1 MVATPTEFRPGR
13 AVRARRGLRREEIL
27 AAAAE
32 LFARRGF
39 HGVSIDDIGEAVGM
53 SGPGLYRHFPGK
65 EAVLAEMLLDISQR
79 LLDEGGRRVV
89 AAPDAAHAL
98 DALLRWHID
107 FALRQP
113 ALITVHGRELGNVPE
128 PARRQI
134 RRLQRLYV
142 EEWVTVLTEL
152 IPSAPQARLRTATH
166 AAFGLLNSTPHSA
179 SELGTEA
186 MAELLYTMTR
196 AALMAAAAP
205 LSRQGGDDPG
215 RAGTPEVAGQP
226 HARSGERAEVDAM
239 FDTEPVEHPDQ
250 VLGGEVAGG

>member
-1 MVATPTEFRPGR
+1 M
-13 AVRARRGLRREEIL
+13 
-27 AAAAE
+27 
-32 LFARRGF
+32 
-39 HGVSIDDIGEAVGM
+39 
-53 SGPGLYRHFPGK
+53 
-65 EAVLAEMLLDISQR
+65 
-79 LLDEGGRRVV
+79 
-89 AAPDAAHAL
+89 
-98 DALLRWHID
+98 
-107 FALRQP
+107 
-113 ALITVHGRELGNVPE
+113 
-128 PARRQI
+128 
-134 RRLQRLYV
+134 
-142 EEWVTVLTEL
+142 TEL

-215 RAGTPEVAGQP
+215 RAGTPEVVGQP